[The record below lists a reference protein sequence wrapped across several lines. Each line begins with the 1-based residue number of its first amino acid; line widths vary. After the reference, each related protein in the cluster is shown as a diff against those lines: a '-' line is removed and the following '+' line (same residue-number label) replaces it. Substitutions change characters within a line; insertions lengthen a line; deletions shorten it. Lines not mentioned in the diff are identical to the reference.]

1 MKIKNFKA
9 VTTRK
14 SIIPNNRRVILQP
27 VGAGL
32 FLIVQA
38 ETDKG
43 ELKSTAPFTLFLQRA
58 DFLPS
63 SWVGGA
69 Q

>member
-1 MKIKNFKA
+1 MKIKTFQA
-9 VTTRK
+9 VTIRK
-14 SIIPNNRRVILQP
+14 SIIPDKRRVVLQP

-43 ELKSTAPFTLFLQRA
+43 ELKPTFPFTLFLQRL
-58 DFLPS
+58 DFVPTH
-63 SWVGGA
+63 WKD
-69 Q
+69 